1 MSTYK
6 SQYFFLFYLCKHMS
20 LMCDVRNYKTVYVFG
35 FIPINRLNITQLNPA
50 LEKQYHFTSL

>member
-1 MSTYK
+1 
-6 SQYFFLFYLCKHMS
+6 MS

-35 FIPINRLNITQLNPA
+35 FIPINRLDITQLNPA